1 MQIQFPINSVTF
13 GSPLPPSQVKRPAG
27 GAGSGLTVV
36 YSEPSP
42 QAGSSPNG
50 IPHTKEEL
58 LAIVQQQ
65 QTQVSSFFDSLG
77 QGQSVGIGSLASP
90 GVGTLPNFADSTGGA
105 IDYLLGSTGSGSG
118 AGDVFNLAL
127 TVNSRGLELA
137 QVQGALAAQAQSA
150 YQDAATLVQLVQD
163 AKQSNLDTLFQ
174 IGGGSGSAGIS
185 ALI

>member
-90 GVGTLPNFADSTGGA
+90 GVGTLPDFADPTGEA

-150 YQDAATLVQLVQD
+150 YQDAVTLVQLVQD